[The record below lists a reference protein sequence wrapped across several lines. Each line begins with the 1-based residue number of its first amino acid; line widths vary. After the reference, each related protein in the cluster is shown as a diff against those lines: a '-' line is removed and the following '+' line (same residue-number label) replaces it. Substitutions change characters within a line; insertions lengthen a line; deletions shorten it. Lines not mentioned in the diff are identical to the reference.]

1 MQKTSEST
9 DCKSSR
15 ESADVTTMHAT
26 ALLAL
31 LAAAQSSRALSLAR
45 PRAATKRT
53 VLRGGSTI
61 DAAPVK
67 RITNFVD
74 RNFFVCGM
82 VASVAVAGLSPGP
95 GQTCEKFVGKYA
107 VATIFVLSGLGLK
120 LSELKKAATNTK
132 LNSLTQGANLLA
144 FPALMLPVISLLRK
158 TSLDGRLL
166 DGLLVTSCLPTTVNM
181 CVALTQASDGDVAA
195 ALTNA
200 VIGNLLGVVVTP
212 ALVFAL
218 MQKSVQLPPAAQ
230 VARSLGAK
238 VALPV
243 FVGQL
248 LRRSSSIRSML
259 EKRKTL
265 AKRAQELALLSV
277 VWCAF
282 SAAFGKGLGVSGSDL
297 AALLVGL
304 PFLHVAILRLCLK
317 VGRTQFPEREATAFA
332 FCASHKTL
340 AFGLP
345 LIRTLFEGS
354 PDLAYYCAP
363 IMVLHPAQLF
373 IGSLFAPGLK
383 ERNVTP

>member
-1 MQKTSEST
+1 MQKTTEST
-9 DCKSSR
+9 DCKSSS
-15 ESADVTTMHAT
+15 ESADVRTMHST

-45 PRAATKRT
+45 PRLTKRT
-53 VLRGGSTI
+53 ALRGGSTI

-67 RITNFVD
+67 RVAAFVD

-82 VASVAVAGLSPGP
+82 VASVAVAGLSPAP
-95 GQTCEKFVGKYA
+95 GQACEKFVGKYA

-120 LSELKKAATNTK
+120 LAELKKAATNTK
-132 LNSLTQGANLLA
+132 LNGLTQGANLLA
-144 FPALMLPVISLLRK
+144 FPALMLPVISVLRK

-212 ALVFAL
+212 ALVFML

-248 LRRSSSIRSML
+248 LRRSQWVRSML

-297 AALLVGL
+297 AALLIGL
-304 PFLHVAILRLCLK
+304 PLLHVFILRLCLK
-317 VGRTQFPEREATAFA
+317 VGRTQFEEKEATAFA

-383 ERNVTP
+383 ERNNK